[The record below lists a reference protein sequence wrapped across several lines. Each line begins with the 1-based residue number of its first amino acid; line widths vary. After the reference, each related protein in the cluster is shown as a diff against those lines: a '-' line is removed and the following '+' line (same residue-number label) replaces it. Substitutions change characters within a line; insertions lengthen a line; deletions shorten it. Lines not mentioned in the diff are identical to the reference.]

1 MSSTKGVGTAQVRKE
16 GRVTIPATVRR
27 QLELEQGDIIRISIE
42 PVGGESADD

>member
-27 QLELEQGDIIRISIE
+27 QLELEQGDFVRIQVE
-42 PVGGESADD
+42 TVEGETNG